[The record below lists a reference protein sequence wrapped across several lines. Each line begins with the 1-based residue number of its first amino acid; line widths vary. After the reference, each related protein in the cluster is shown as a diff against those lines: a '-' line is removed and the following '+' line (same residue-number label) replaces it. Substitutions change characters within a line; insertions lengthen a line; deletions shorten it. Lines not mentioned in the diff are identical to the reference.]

1 MRAKKKFTSC
11 EPLIP
16 KQTNN
21 AINPSKPINIF
32 SLPKAKTNST
42 LLSPDGESKDK
53 IHTIIRKLSDCVEMD
68 KNEHNKLINGNSE
81 GLLDI
86 TLYLSQINQ
95 PIKDKLLERIKIW
108 RLKTNFNIQRK
119 VQE

>member
-1 MRAKKKFTSC
+1 MRAKKRFTSY

-21 AINPSKPINIF
+21 AISPTKPINIF
-32 SLPKAKTNST
+32 SLPKAKTNT
-42 LLSPDGESKDK
+42 ALLSPDGESKGR

-68 KNEHNKLINGNSE
+68 KNEHNKLINGNSK

-86 TLYLSQINQ
+86 ALYLSQINQ
-95 PIKDKLLERIKIW
+95 PIKDKLLELIKIW
-108 RLKTNFNIQRK
+108 RLNTNFNIQRK
-119 VQE
+119 V